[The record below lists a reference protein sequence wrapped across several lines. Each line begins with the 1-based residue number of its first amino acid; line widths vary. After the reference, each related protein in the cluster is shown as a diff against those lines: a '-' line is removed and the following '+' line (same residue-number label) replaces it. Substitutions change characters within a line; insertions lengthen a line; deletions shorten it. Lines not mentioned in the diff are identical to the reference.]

1 MMKRMLGQ
9 RASRRRVATA
19 VTTLALGLLM
29 PTTVASASTAAG
41 RVVIKTPGYP
51 GFANVGYGAVWVGAH
66 RGAVLHRIDPATN
79 RVTTLPLRY
88 EPICTASIGFGAIFI
103 TECAGNHNDTI
114 AVSARR
120 RKIVRTFQ
128 GGWPIAAYGSLW
140 TLNDAGTRVFRFDPR
155 SGVRLASIPTG
166 LTDGIVTGYAFE
178 ALAAAGAGAVW
189 IVDQTAKSVVR
200 IDAATNKAVAVIPLP
215 GAVTIHSSTQG
226 YATGNSMAFIGG
238 KVWCGNPAGIYE
250 VDPAANRATLLPIK
264 IGDLGAWGPI
274 GITGWH
280 NRVFV
285 RTSGNTVTEIDAR
298 SDEVVGRYP
307 ATGGGGEPA
316 VGYGSLWIPNAGSD
330 TTWRERLR

>member
-9 RASRRRVATA
+9 RAIRRPVSRA

-29 PTTVASASTAAG
+29 PIALASASTAG
-41 RVVIKTPGYP
+41 RVVIRTPFFP
-51 GFANVGYGAVWVGAH
+51 AFAEVGYGAVWVGAH
-66 RGAVLHRIDPATN
+66 RGAVLYRIDPTTN
-79 RVTTLPLRY
+79 RLTTVQLRF
-88 EPICTASIGFGAIFI
+88 EPICRASIGFGAIFI
-103 TECAGNHNDTI
+103 TECLGNHIDTI
-114 AVSARR
+114 AVSVRR
-120 RKIVRTFQ
+120 QKIMRTFQ

-166 LTDGIVTGYAFE
+166 LDDGIVTGYTFE
-178 ALAAAGAGAVW
+178 TLAAAGAGAVW

-215 GAVTIHSSTQG
+215 GAATRHSSTQG
-226 YATGNSMAFIGG
+226 YATGNSMAFAGG
-238 KVWCGNPAGIYE
+238 KVWCGNPAGVYE
-250 VDPAANRATLLPIK
+250 IDPATNRATLLPIK
-264 IGDLGAWGPI
+264 IGNLGVWGVI

-285 RTSGNTVTEIDAR
+285 RTSGTTVTEIDAR
-298 SDEVVGRYP
+298 SAKVLRSYP

-330 TTWRERLR
+330 TTWREPLR